1 MDTPRP
7 PEGGEVDSPRPTE
20 GDNVDP
26 PRPSEGDKENDPR
39 GPGDDESQ
47 DGEID
52 IEVEQG
58 DRVDK
63 RGPPEDDE
71 IDSSSGV
78 KRLRDVLSLSLDE
91 GFDLQDAIDN
101 SGAIPSRAQRGDT

>member
-1 MDTPRP
+1 M
-7 PEGGEVDSPRPTE
+7 
-20 GDNVDP
+20 DP
-26 PRPSEGDKENDPR
+26 PRSSEEDKENDPQ

-47 DGEID
+47 DGEMD

-63 RGPPEDDE
+63 RGPPEDDDDE
-71 IDSSSGV
+71 IDSNSGV

-91 GFDLQDAIDN
+91 EFDLEDAIDN